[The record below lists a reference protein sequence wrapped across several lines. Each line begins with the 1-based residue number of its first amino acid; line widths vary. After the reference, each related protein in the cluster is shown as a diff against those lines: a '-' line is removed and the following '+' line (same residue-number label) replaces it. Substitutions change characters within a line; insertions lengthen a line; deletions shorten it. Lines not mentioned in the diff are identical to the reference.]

1 MEENNVN
8 PGDSLNVVSEPISGS
23 NGVTSSSG
31 GQVAPVKTLNNGRRA
46 DRVLARAKRREFLG
60 KEPDFE
66 TLFKAGLLKINS
78 EGKIKLVPETD
89 AKWIAL
95 SDKAED
101 APTTGEPAP
110 PMVEEPT
117 PAPVGEEPMPA
128 PEGSGTPGGEK

>member
-1 MEENNVN
+1 MEENK
-8 PGDSLNVVSEPISGS
+8 
-23 NGVTSSSG
+23 G

-46 DRVLARAKRREFLG
+46 DRILARAKRKEFLG

-117 PAPVGEEPMPA
+117 PAP
-128 PEGSGTPGGEK
+128 EGSGTPGPVEGK